1 MIKKIILIICII
13 LFNAVFAN
21 AAIVIYSE
29 IRDSD
34 VTKLNVGQDFL
45 VDIKFNASDTP
56 VYSLTTLMI
65 WDSTAVR
72 YISHTNNLTWECSGP
87 VDNVNPGYPDNDTA
101 AGRFF
106 WDYAGSDPYIGV
118 RTAHTI
124 TFRVLQKKAFTFNI
138 VLGNV
143 IDGGFSGSGVMTENS
158 EVGKFYAITADSD
171 AKFDTDITLDT
182 NISLTNDL
190 NNVVIYPN
198 PFVPNDG
205 HFGNGVTIEAD
216 ALRGGIHIKNIT
228 ANCKIEIY
236 TLLGELVDEFQTT
249 TEPKLRWDGKNKSG
263 RDCASGVYF
272 IMLKNGMQKVIKK
285 VTIIR

>member
-1 MIKKIILIICII
+1 MIKKILLLLLIILINSIMLNASI
-13 LFNAVFAN
+13 L
-21 AAIVIYSE
+21 IYSE

-34 VTKLNVGQDFL
+34 VTQLNAGQDFL
-45 VDIKFNASDTP
+45 VDIKFNAGDTP
-56 VYSLTTLMI
+56 VYSLTTYMT
-65 WDSTAVR
+65 WDSTAIR

-87 VDNVNPGYPDNDTA
+87 VDNVNPAYPDNDTKS
-101 AGRFF
+101 GIFF
-106 WDYAGSDPYIGV
+106 WDYAGVDSYTGIT
-118 RTAHTI
+118 TAHTL

-138 VLGNV
+138 ILGNV

-158 EVGKFYAITADSD
+158 EIGKFYAITADSD
-171 AKFDTDITLDT
+171 AKFDTDVMLDT
-182 NISLTNDL
+182 NILLTNDL

-205 HFGNGVTIEAD
+205 YAGNGVAVEAD
-216 ALRGGIHIKNIT
+216 PIRGGIHIKNIT

-249 TEPKLRWDGKNKSG
+249 IEPKLKWDGKNRSG
-263 RDCASGVYF
+263 RDAASGVYF